1 MLKNKTAAKLN
12 ILVFH
17 KIVGDKVG
25 EWADVKLALF
35 TQLLKTANANNQ
47 VIVSISDW
55 AENNSGE
62 LAFSFD
68 DGHCS
73 DFDIVLPL
81 LQEYGAQGTFFVT
94 PNYVGKNG
102 YMSWEQIKALG
113 EAGMEIGSHSL
124 SHPYMTTLSTEQLL
138 IELKD
143 SKAQIEQHTGK
154 EIVSFAYPFGD
165 CFART
170 HKVAKE
176 VGYKNIC
183 TSKPGLCK
191 SKMNNLNR
199 NSVHSNINSDQLDQ
213 LLNPSTRTIFKKQT
227 AYSIRYGLK
236 RVLGVNN
243 YIKLRNSIYS

>member
-1 MLKNKTAAKLN
+1 MSNLN
-12 ILVFH
+12 VLVFH
-17 KIVGDKVG
+17 KIVKDEVD
-25 EWADVKLALF
+25 EWADVKLSLF
-35 TQLLKTANANNQ
+35 IQLLEVVKRNKQ
-47 VIVSISDW
+47 KIVSINGW
-55 AENNSGE
+55 TENNSGE
-62 LAFSFD
+62 IALSFD
-68 DGHCS
+68 DGHSS

-102 YMSWEQIKALG
+102 YMSWEQIKTLG

-124 SHPYMTTLSTEQLL
+124 NHPYMTTLSTEQLL

-143 SKAQIEQHTGK
+143 SKAQIERSIGK
-154 EIVSFAYPFGD
+154 EVVSFAYPFGD
-165 CFART
+165 CSERT
-170 HKVAKE
+170 HKVVKE

-191 SKMNNLNR
+191 IKMNNLNR
-199 NSVHSNINSDQLDQ
+199 NSVHSNINSDQLDR
-213 LLNPSTRTIFKKQT
+213 LLNPSKVVIFKQQIG
-227 AYSIRYGLK
+227 YSIRYGLK

>member
-1 MLKNKTAAKLN
+1 VSNLN

-17 KIVGDKVG
+17 RIVENEIS
-25 EWADVKLALF
+25 EWADVRLSLF
-35 TQLLKTANANNQ
+35 IQLLEAAKRNNQ
-47 VIVSISDW
+47 AIVSISDW
-55 AENNSGE
+55 AENNSRE
-62 LAFSFD
+62 LALSFD
-68 DGHCS
+68 DGHSS
-73 DFDIVLPL
+73 DFEIVLPL
-81 LQEYGAQGTFFVT
+81 LKEYGVHGTFFVT
-94 PNYVGKNG
+94 PNYVGKKG

-113 EAGMEIGSHSL
+113 DAGMEIGSHSL
-124 SHPYMTTLSTEQLL
+124 NHPYMTTLSTEQLL
-138 IELKD
+138 AELKD
-143 SKAQIEQHTGK
+143 SKIQIEQHTGK
-154 EIVSFAYPFGD
+154 EVISFAYPFGD
-165 CFART
+165 CSART

-191 SKMNNLNR
+191 SKINNLNR

-213 LLNPSTRTIFKKQT
+213 LLNPSTSTIFKKQT